1 MQIDTVGQNM
11 AGLAD
16 KPEAQLRGVKVLN
29 CKVFK
34 IFLEAIMCDLL
45 QSNLL
50 SHLTLS
56 AVLDCPHSKLLQGVH
71 CVVHFQMIDG
81 L

>member
-1 MQIDTVGQNM
+1 M

-16 KPEAQLRGVKVLN
+16 KPEAELPRVKVLN
-29 CKVFK
+29 CTVFK

-56 AVLDCPHSKLLQGVH
+56 AVSDSPHSKLLQVVH
-71 CVVHFQMIDG
+71 CVGHLQMTND

>member
-1 MQIDTVGQNM
+1 MQTGTIVWKM
-11 AGLAD
+11 AGVAD
-16 KPEAQLRGVKVLN
+16 KPELPGVKVLN
-29 CKVFK
+29 CTVFK

-56 AVLDCPHSKLLQGVH
+56 ALSDCPHS
-71 CVVHFQMIDG
+71 
-81 L
+81 